1 MLWTIFSTKKHPDT
15 LHGKEGKT
23 CYHCG
28 DRVEDEVVFEEKS
41 FCCNGCKSV
50 YEMINHGG
58 LSDFYD
64 FASSPGVK
72 PTDASEYDFLDI
84 EELQQRYIKFKE
96 GKTAKVTLFLP
107 AVHCSSCIYL
117 LENLNKI
124 QPSIQE
130 VQVNFTKKEATFLF
144 DIEALPLKNL
154 ALLLNSIGYAPNFKE
169 EAKKITNTGLLRKM
183 AVAGFCF
190 GNIMLFSFPEYLSA
204 NTLTH
209 EFARFFAWLNFALAI
224 PVVFYSGNG
233 YLISSWKAIRSK
245 SVNLDIPIAAG
256 IIVLFFR
263 SSWDLFFDVG
273 PGYFDSLAGFVF
285 FLLIGRWFQD
295 KTYSALS
302 FEKDF
307 KQFLPIGVKKIETGR
322 EQNIPL
328 EKILV
333 GDVIRIRNTEIIP
346 VDSEVYSEKA
356 YIDYSFI
363 TGESEIITKSKGDKI
378 YAGGK
383 VFGPSAD
390 FKAVK
395 KAESSYLQQLWNRP
409 ENDKKANVFAEKNRK
424 LTQFFLVVVFALA
437 SVGAAF
443 WYMKDAAQIFNVVTS
458 ILIVACPCALAL
470 SAPFTLG
477 NIQRKLGR
485 RGVFLK
491 NSDLAMEI
499 AEANC
504 IVFDKTGTLTEG
516 KQVKYSGEELTDEEQ
531 AAIGLACSQSL
542 HPKSRQ
548 IAKFFKQHRGEV
560 THFFEISGSGFE
572 AMVNNFCIKV
582 GNSKYVNGGNAVQ
595 SEQDV
600 FVCINGKYGKFTTE
614 AALREGISETL
625 RKLADSSCEIYLLSG
640 DSDKEAVFFQPY
652 FKEQNMLF
660 GQSPSDK
667 QEFIEKLTAA
677 GKIVMMIGDGIN
689 DAGALKSSNVGIAV
703 AEEEFHFT
711 PGSDVIMRHE
721 SLSHLVEIIAYTRYG
736 KKVLHLNYAISVLYN
751 TGGLFFA
758 FNNWLTPL
766 VAAILMPL
774 SSISVV
780 ATGYGLTNVYRFLKG
795 KR

>member
-1 MLWTIFSTKKHPDT
+1 MLWTIFSTKKQSQT
-15 LHGKEGKT
+15 SSGKEEKA

-28 DRVEDEVVFEEKS
+28 DKMEDEVVFEEKS

-50 YEMINHGG
+50 YEMIHHGG

-64 FASSPGVK
+64 FAKNPGVK
-72 PTDASEYDFLDI
+72 PSDGSEFEFLEI
-84 EELQQRYIKFKE
+84 EELQNRYIRFRE
-96 GKTAKVTLFLP
+96 GKVAKATLFLP

-117 LENLNKI
+117 LENLYKI
-124 QPSIQE
+124 EPVIRE
-130 VQVNFTKKEATFLF
+130 VQVNFTRKEATFLW
-144 DIEALPLKNL
+144 DIEKLSLKNL
-154 ALLLNSIGYAPNFKE
+154 AVLLSNIGYTPNFKE
-169 EAKKITNTGLLRKM
+169 EAKKITQTSLLRKM

-209 EFARFFAWLNFALAI
+209 EFGRFFAWLNFALAI

-233 YLISSWKAIRSK
+233 YLVSSWKAIRSR

-256 IIVLFFR
+256 IAVLFFR
-263 SSWDLFFDVG
+263 SSWDVFFDLG

-307 KQFLPIGVKKIETGR
+307 KQFLPIGVKRIEAER
-322 EQNIPL
+322 EQIIPL
-328 EKILV
+328 EKVMV
-333 GDVIRIRNTEIIP
+333 GDVLRIRNGEIIP
-346 VDSEVYSEKA
+346 VDSEVYSEKT

-378 YAGGK
+378 YAGGR
-383 VFGPSAD
+383 VSGPAAE
-390 FKAVK
+390 FKTVK
-395 KAESSYLQQLWNRP
+395 KAENSYLQQLWNRP
-409 ENDKKANVFAEKNRK
+409 ENDKKANFFAEKNRK
-424 LTQFFLVVVFALA
+424 LTQFFLITVFVLA
-437 SVGAAF
+437 SAGVIF
-443 WYMKDAAQIFNVVTS
+443 WYLTDAAQVFNVVTS

-485 RGVFLK
+485 KGIFLK

-516 KQVKYSGEELTDEEQ
+516 KQVTYKGDILTEPEKQ
-531 AAIGLACSQSL
+531 AIGLACRQSM

-548 IAKFFKQHRGEV
+548 IAALFSASNQEVIHFKGY
-560 THFFEISGSGFE
+560 SGKGFE
-572 AMVNNFCIKV
+572 AEVGAYTIKL
-582 GNSKYVNGGNAVQ
+582 GNSAFVSSSTNTNEQEVYVL
-595 SEQDV
+595 
-600 FVCINGKYGKFTTE
+600 INSKKGKFITE
-614 AALREGISETL
+614 AALRQGIPDILKNLGSDFEL
-625 RKLADSSCEIYLLSG
+625 YLLSG
-640 DSDKEAVFFQPY
+640 DTNQEAVYFEPY
-652 FKEQNMLF
+652 FSPGNMLF
-660 GQSPSDK
+660 SQSSSDK
-667 QEFIEKLTAA
+667 QAFVEKLTAA
-677 GKIVMMIGDGIN
+677 GKRVIMIGDGIN
-689 DAGALKSSNVGIAV
+689 DAAALKSSNVGIAV
-703 AEEEFHFT
+703 AAEEFNFT
-711 PGSDVIMRHE
+711 PGSDVIMRHQ
-721 SLSHLVEIIAYTRYG
+721 SLANLKEIIDYTRYG
-736 KKVLHLNYAISVLYN
+736 KKILHLNYAISILYN

-766 VAAILMPL
+766 IAAILMPL

-780 ATGYGLTNVYRFLKG
+780 ATGYGLTNVYRFLRG
-795 KR
+795 R

>member
-1 MLWTIFSTKKHPDT
+1 MLWTIFSTKKQPDAT
-15 LHGKEGKT
+15 ASQEEKP

-28 DRVEDEVVFEEKS
+28 DKVEEEVVFEEKS
-41 FCCNGCKSV
+41 FCCHGCKSV

-58 LSDFYD
+58 LGDFYD
-64 FASSPGVK
+64 FAKNPGVK
-72 PTDASEYDFLDI
+72 PSENSEYDFLEI
-84 EELQQRYIKFKE
+84 EELQQRYLKFRE
-96 GKTAKVTLFLP
+96 GKIAKVTLFLP
-107 AVHCSSCIYL
+107 TVHCSSCIYL

-124 QPSIQE
+124 NSAIQE

-144 DIEALPLKNL
+144 DIEALPLKQL
-154 ALLLNSIGYAPNFKE
+154 ALLLSGIGYAPNFKE

-263 SSWDLFFDVG
+263 SSWDLFFDLG

-307 KQFLPIGVKKIETGR
+307 KQFLPIGVKRIESNR

-328 EKILV
+328 EKIVV
-333 GDVIRIRNTEIIP
+333 GDVLRIRNGEIIP

-363 TGESEIITKSKGDKI
+363 TGESETITKLKGDKI
-378 YAGGK
+378 YAGGR
-383 VFGPSAD
+383 VSGPSAE
-390 FKAVK
+390 FKTIK

-409 ENDKKANVFAEKNRK
+409 DNDKKRNVFADKNK
-424 LTQFFLVVVFALA
+424 NLTKFFIVVVFILA
-437 SVGAAF
+437 SAGAAF
-443 WYMKDAAQIFNVVTS
+443 WYVKDAPQVFNVVTS

-485 RGVFLK
+485 KGVFLK

-516 KQVKYSGEELTDEEQ
+516 KQVKYTGAELTKDEQ

-542 HPKSRQ
+542 HPKSKQ
-548 IAKFFKQHRGEV
+548 IARLFKHHKGEV
-560 THFFEISGSGFE
+560 TQFLEISGKGFE
-572 AMVNNFCIKV
+572 ANVNNMQVKV
-582 GNSKYVNGGNAVQ
+582 GNSNYVMCDSKGQ

-600 FVCINGKYGKFTTE
+600 YVSINGKFGKFTTE
-614 AALREGISETL
+614 AALRDGMAEIL
-625 RKLADSSCEIYLLSG
+625 IKLANSNYDIYLLSG

-652 FKEQNMLF
+652 FKSRNMYF

-667 QEFIEKLTAA
+667 QAFVENLTAA
-677 GKIVMMIGDGIN
+677 GKTVMMIGDGIN
-689 DAGALKSSNVGIAV
+689 DAGALKSSHVGIAV

-721 SLSHLVEIIAYTRYG
+721 SLCQLLEIIAYTRYG

-780 ATGYGLTNVYRFLKG
+780 ATGYGLTNVFRIG
-795 KR
+795 KKR